1 MIAYALQRLAVA
13 AFVVLVVSLLTFAF
27 ANVAVDPA
35 RAIAGEGATDQDIA
49 AVRVQYGFDRP
60 LYRQYLAWL
69 GGSLTGDFGI
79 SIRQRRP
86 VTEILA
92 EAFPITLTLGV
103 SALILALAVALP
115 LGVVAALH
123 PNSWIDRIAQTLA
136 VIGMAMPAFWLGL
149 LMILLFGV
157 RLRWLPISGTGSVAH
172 YIMPA
177 ITLATYAIPIIM
189 RLTRAGMIEVLAAD
203 YVRTARAKGLL
214 PGSVLFKHALRNA
227 MMPVVAVTAVQ
238 FGYLLAGS
246 VVIETLFALHGI
258 GFLAWQSINAADL
271 PIVQAI
277 VLILSMSY
285 VGLVFA
291 ADLLNALLDPRI
303 RLA

>member
-1 MIAYALQRLAVA
+1 VIAYALQRLAVA

-123 PNSWIDRIAQTLA
+123 PNSWIDRVAQTLA